1 MHCVINPPCTPPPP
15 PSTHSCRRE
24 RRRVEMCAKSQGCLK
39 KKNWRGRKNHA
50 RTLKAP
56 DEWVFLSVF
65 SRNCSVQVPANT
77 VEFIGGISQNSPFP
91 QRGLKVKKSFQAHR
105 HHPKHPAAWPL
116 FFVLGFVTA
125 SPVMACNSR
134 LLLGVST
141 FLCLYSVCL
150 CVCVPYLHHQS
161 PVT

>member
-1 MHCVINPPCTPPPP
+1 MRCVINPPAHLLLRPPCTRVDE
-15 PSTHSCRRE
+15 STEELKCVL
-24 RRRVEMCAKSQGCLK
+24 RVRDVF
-39 KKNWRGRKNHA
+39 KKNDAAENHVEG
-50 RTLKAP
+50 L
-56 DEWVFLSVF
+56 WWMGVFVCFWCNYSI
-65 SRNCSVQVPANT
+65 QVSANT
-77 VEFIGGISQNSPFP
+77 TEFIIGILQNRLFP
-91 QRGLKVKKSFQAHR
+91 QRGLKAKKSFQAHR

-141 FLCLYSVCL
+141 FLCLYSVCFCE
-150 CVCVPYLHHQS
+150 CVCVCEPYLHDQS